1 MKIEPSKPVSIPAPK
16 PVPRQIVEQLA
27 TRSDAVRVI
36 IDKSKGS
43 KLNIKA

>member
-1 MKIEPSKPVSIPAPK
+1 MKIQPSKPVSIPAP
-16 PVPRQIVEQLA
+16 PVPRPTVEQLA

-36 IDKSKGS
+36 IDREKGS